1 MRLPREALQA
11 ADRASALSPTDTQT
25 LNTLGIVY
33 TQANAHERAM
43 ALSQRAVALMPD
55 RASHRFNLATLLTFA
70 GDPDGAER
78 EYGECLRLDPTQWKA
93 HLALSQLR
101 RQTASANHVQSLR
114 TLLSTAGGTAPTR
127 VPLNL
132 ALGICSTGRWG
143 RVCWNV

>member
-70 GDPDGAER
+70 GDLDGAER
-78 EYGECLRLDPTQWKA
+78 EHGQCLRLDPTQWKA

-101 RQTASANHVQSLR
+101 RPTPSATHPQTLQP
-114 TLLSTAGGTAPTR
+114 LLSKARGNPHA
-127 VPLNL
+127 
-132 ALGICSTGRWG
+132 
-143 RVCWNV
+143 

>member
-70 GDPDGAER
+70 GD
-78 EYGECLRLDPTQWKA
+78 LRSEEHTSEL
-93 HLALSQLR
+93 
-101 RQTASANHVQSLR
+101 QSLMR
-114 TLLSTAGGTAPTR
+114 ISYAVFCLKKKKHKNTTTKNS
-127 VPLNL
+127 
-132 ALGICSTGRWG
+132 
-143 RVCWNV
+143 

>member
-70 GDPDGAER
+70 GDLDGAAR
-78 EYGECLRLDPTQWKA
+78 DYGECLRLDPTQWKA
-93 HLALSQLR
+93 HLALPKLR
-101 RQTASANHVQSLR
+101 RQTASATPVAPLR
-114 TLLSTAGGTAPTR
+114 ITFATARRHPKNR
-127 VPLNL
+127 H
-132 ALGICSTGRWG
+132 
-143 RVCWNV
+143 